1 MKDKFGYYGLR
12 VEPKFDEVLD
22 AVNKPVRIPLPDR
35 AAKRKAF
42 SLFRNAV
49 LDNERLAMGYD
60 PAGPGAGEDGAP
72 GGQTHEERMTE
83 IQRLAAEHDIRGLEH
98 ALGGDSIPAS
108 VLQVQPSPS
117 ADDAV
122 WAEMNEH
129 AQQHFE
135 SRQQAAI
142 RHRVDMEAQRMLQG
156 VRSTALF
163 EIHSQGR
170 GNPVLQGEVPLDI
183 QLKTEMREAPGV
195 AGHEQRIDVPRA
207 APPQAPQATGY
218 PAQREFATFR
228 ELNWGHVRETGKRT
242 GHVDFTKQGDS
253 YETFRRATNSAREN
267 LW

>member
-1 MKDKFGYYGLR
+1 M
-12 VEPKFDEVLD
+12 
-22 AVNKPVRIPLPDR
+22 
-35 AAKRKAF
+35 
-42 SLFRNAV
+42 

-60 PAGPGAGEDGAP
+60 PAAPGDDGAP
-72 GGQTHEERMTE
+72 GEQNHEQRMDE

-98 ALGGDSIPAS
+98 ALSGDAIPAS

-156 VRSTALF
+156 VRSAALF
-163 EIHSQGR
+163 EIHSQGH
-170 GNPVLQGEVPLDI
+170 GHCVLQGEVPLDL
-183 QLKTEMREAPGV
+183 QLKTEMQEAPGV
-195 AGHEQRIDVPRA
+195 AGHEQRIKVPRA
-207 APPQAPQATGY
+207 APHQLPQATGY
-218 PAQREFATFR
+218 PPQRKFATFR
-228 ELNWGHVRETGKRT
+228 ELNMGQVCLTGKST
-242 GHVDFTKQGDS
+242 GHIDFSKQGDS
-253 YETFRRATNSAREN
+253 YATFRRATNSAREN